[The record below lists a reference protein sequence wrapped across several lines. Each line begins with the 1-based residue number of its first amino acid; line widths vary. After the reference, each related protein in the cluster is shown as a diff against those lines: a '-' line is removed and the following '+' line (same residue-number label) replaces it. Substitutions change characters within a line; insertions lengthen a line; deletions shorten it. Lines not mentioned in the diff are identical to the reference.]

1 MAKKPIPKK
10 VIKEINKFLEILKE
24 DKLPMDKVILYGSYA
39 KGNPRRWSD
48 IDLCVVSPKFK
59 DAWGAMEYLWKRR
72 KIFDVNYT
80 IEPIGFSPKDFRE
93 SSSLI
98 NEIKKTGI
106 VIYKK

>member
-1 MAKKPIPKK
+1 MAKTRIPKALEK
-10 VIKEINKFLEILKE
+10 KIKEYVKILKK
-24 DKLPMDKVILYGSYA
+24 DNLPINKVILFGSYA
-39 KGNPRRWSD
+39 KGSQHKWSD
-48 IDLCVVSPKFK
+48 VDLCIVSPKF
-59 DAWGAMEYLWKRR
+59 DNPLEATDYLWQKT
-72 KIFDVNYT
+72 IFNMKYT